1 MIQWFK
7 ASKLMIVNLLEIK
20 LRNFKNN
27 YFNQKILKRNL
38 VILKIK

>member
-1 MIQWFK
+1 
-7 ASKLMIVNLLEIK
+7 MIVNLLEIK

>member
-27 YFNQKILKRNL
+27 YFNQKTLKRNL